1 MNIYK
6 LDGFNSR
13 GYFSV
18 KRAFRTREAA
28 IKYAFKFLSTFAE
41 IQETYDKGNHL
52 IEYKCSERER
62 FFVSRQVI

>member
-28 IKYAFKFLSTFAE
+28 VKYAFKFLSAFAE